1 MDLGLTGRVA
11 VVTGGAKGIGW
22 AIVQRL
28 LAEGCRVAALD
39 LDTCALAALPP
50 EVLPLTAD
58 VTVEAELEQA
68 MAEVTEAWGGID
80 ILVNNAGVQSSERIP
95 ELTTA
100 LFERV
105 LKINLTGA
113 FSLSRLVLPPM
124 KARGWGRIINMG
136 SMAGKAGGLTTGAAY
151 TASKAGL
158 IGLTKSLA
166 REGAPGVTANAL
178 APAFIETEMTDPAI
192 RAELAA
198 KIPAGRL
205 GRPEEVA
212 AAVAFLASELAGYL
226 TGEVMDLNGGFFID

>member
-1 MDLGLTGRVA
+1 MDLQLNDKVA
-11 VVTGGAKGIGW
+11 LVTGGARGLGE
-22 AIVQRL
+22 AIVRRL
-28 LAEGCRVAALD
+28 LAEGCRVCALD
-39 LDTCALAALPP
+39 MDATALACLPA
-50 EVLPLTAD
+50 EVLSLVAD
-58 VTVEAELEQA
+58 VTEEAQLEAAVAQA
-68 MAEVTEAWGGID
+68 NEAFGRVD

-105 LKINLTGA
+105 LKVNLTGA
-113 FSLSRLVLPPM
+113 FSLSRLLLPQM

-198 KIPAGRL
+198 KIPVARL

-212 AAVAFLASELAGYL
+212 AAVAFLASELAGYI

>member
-1 MDLGLTGRVA
+1 MNLRLEGKVA
-11 VVTGGAKGIGW
+11 LVTGAGRGLGK
-22 AIVQRL
+22 AILLRL
-28 LAEGCRVAALD
+28 REEGCRVAALD
-39 LDTCALAALPP
+39 MDACALATLPDD
-50 EVLPLTAD
+50 VLPLCAD
-58 VTVEAELEQA
+58 ITDEAQLEAALAQVEA
-68 MAEVTEAWGGID
+68 AWGGVD

-95 ELTTA
+95 ELTTE

-113 FSLSRLVLPPM
+113 FSLSRLVLPQM

-178 APAFIETEMTDPAI
+178 APAFIETDMTDPAI

-198 KIPAGRL
+198 KIPVGRL
-205 GRPEEVA
+205 GTPEEVA
-212 AAVAFLASELAGYL
+212 AAAAFLASEWAGYI
-226 TGEVMDLNGGFFID
+226 TGEVMDVNGGFFID

>member
-1 MDLGLTGRVA
+1 MDLGLNGKTA
-11 VVTGGAKGIGW
+11 VVTGGARGIGW

-28 LAEGCRVAALD
+28 LEEGCQVAALD
-39 LDTCALAALPP
+39 MDTCALAALPP
-50 EVLPLTAD
+50 EVLPLVAD
-58 VTVEAELEQA
+58 VTVEAELEEA
-68 MAEVTEAWGGID
+68 VATVAEAWGGID

-95 ELTTA
+95 ELTTE

-113 FSLSRLVLPPM
+113 FSLSRLVLPQM
-124 KARGWGRIINMG
+124 KPRGWGRIINMG

-198 KIPAGRL
+198 KIPAERL

-212 AAVAFLASELAGYL
+212 AAGAFLASELAGYI

>member
-1 MDLGLTGRVA
+1 MDLGLNGKVA
-11 VVTGGAKGIGW
+11 LVTGGARGIGL

-28 LAEGCRVAALD
+28 QAEGCQVAALD
-39 LDTCALAALPP
+39 LDTCALASLP
-50 EVLPLTAD
+50 EDVLPLTAD
-58 VTVEAELEQA
+58 VTVEVELEAAVAQLQ
-68 MAEVTEAWGGID
+68 EALGSVD
-80 ILVNNAGVQSSERIP
+80 ILVNNAGVQNCERIP

-100 LFERV
+100 EFARV
-105 LKINLTGA
+105 VAINLTGA
-113 FSLSRLVLPPM
+113 FALSRLVLPLM
-124 KARGWGRIINMG
+124 KQRGWGRIVNMG

-166 REGAPGVTANAL
+166 REGAPVVTANAL

-212 AAVAFLASELAGYL
+212 AAVAFLASELAGYV